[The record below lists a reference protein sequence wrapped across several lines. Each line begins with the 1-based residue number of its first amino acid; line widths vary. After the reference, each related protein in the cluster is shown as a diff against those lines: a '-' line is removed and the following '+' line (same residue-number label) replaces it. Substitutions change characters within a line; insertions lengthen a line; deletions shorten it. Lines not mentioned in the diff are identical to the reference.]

1 MYGVVKLENLRLSAI
16 QQESAKTILRQFI
29 LAGYPLGIGLAAV
42 VNAKAESNLDPGAVG
57 DNGASVGLF
66 QLYDRGAGAGMAL
79 PRGPSGQPDP
89 RDPRFSPTKNTARII
104 EEVKRYGGNLSA
116 AHEAGASV
124 AMLAG
129 IFARDIE
136 RPANV
141 ELRMAEREA
150 LARTMFGPLADA
162 PSRTL
167 PSGWAMLPALL
178 PVWLWAG
185 AGVLGGL
192 LVVGAVARSRRPS
205 PRGRR

>member
-16 QQESAKTILRQFI
+16 QQESAKTILRRFI
-29 LAGYPLGIGLAAV
+29 LSGYPLGIGLAAV
-42 VNAKAESNLDPGAVG
+42 VNAKAESNLDPSAVG

-66 QLYDRGAGAGMAL
+66 QLYERGAGAGMAL

-89 RDPRFSPTKNTARII
+89 RDPRFNPTQNTNRII
-104 EEVKRYGGNLSA
+104 EEVRQYGGNLSA
-116 AHEAGASV
+116 AHDAGGSV
-124 AMLAG
+124 SMLAG

-141 ELRMAEREA
+141 ELRMKEREA

-162 PSRTL
+162 PARTL
-167 PSGWAMLPALL
+167 PSGWAMMPALIPL
-178 PVWLWAG
+178 WFWAG
-185 AGVLGGL
+185 AGALGGL
-192 LVVGAVARSRRPS
+192 LIIGAAARANRQS